1 MTAHR
6 LILPL
11 LLALP
16 LAPALAQSAAPAP
29 AATTAAR
36 APGKNEQQALKWF
49 SMLDANGDGRIS
61 REEAKVAFRLKPSL
75 AEVFLHDIQI
85 GPASRSYGVQVARL
99 AGMPAALIRQAR
111 QALEALEAQQRKGDA
126 QAELFA
132 APAAIAAAAPSPSPL
147 ELALQGIDADS
158 LTPRQALDA
167 LYRLKQ
173 LQQEQSA

>member
-75 AEVFLHDIQI
+75 AEVF
-85 GPASRSYGVQVARL
+85 
-99 AGMPAALIRQAR
+99 
-111 QALEALEAQQRKGDA
+111 DA
-126 QAELFA
+126 TDRDRDGYLTQAEIRA
-132 APAAIAAAAPSPSPL
+132 SADRRRAERTERRQKERDVAAAAPRKAAAPV
-147 ELALQGIDADS
+147 
-158 LTPRQALDA
+158 
-167 LYRLKQ
+167 
-173 LQQEQSA
+173 SAR